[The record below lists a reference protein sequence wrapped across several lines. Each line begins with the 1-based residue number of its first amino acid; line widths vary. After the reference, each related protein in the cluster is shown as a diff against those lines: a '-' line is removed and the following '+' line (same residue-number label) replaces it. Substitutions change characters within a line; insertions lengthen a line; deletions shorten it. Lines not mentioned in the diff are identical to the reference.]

1 MLMRIKLCWLYR
13 IAGLFIFIS
22 VVFSLPASA
31 QVNKS
36 LHLTIQ
42 LDTEDKNWDSI
53 KVIIQD
59 NNGRVRY
66 ERGRAF
72 TKIVLP
78 YQQKF
83 SLTFTKPGTKA
94 KHIDVDTYLPPDV
107 AKKKIE
113 YSLRALLSKRSSG
126 EVTPEEKALE
136 CKTEATIF
144 YNEAIGKFDY
154 RR

>member
-1 MLMRIKLCWLYR
+1 MLVKPSWLYR
-13 IAGLFIFIS
+13 IAGLFIFNSFI
-22 VVFSLPASA
+22 FPLPVTA
-31 QVNKS
+31 QVSKS

-53 KVIIQD
+53 KVMIQD
-59 NNGRVRY
+59 NSGKVRY
-66 ERGRAF
+66 ERGSAF

-78 YQQKF
+78 FQQKF

-94 KHIDVDTYLPPDV
+94 KHIDVDTFLPPDV
-107 AKKKIE
+107 AKKKAE
-113 YSLRALLSKRSSG
+113 YSLRVLLYKRGSG

-136 CKTEATIF
+136 CRTEATVF
-144 YNEAIGKFDY
+144 YNTAIGKFDY